1 MKENLKELTL
11 LMLYLQSWKE
21 RMETLPRNRKGYDF
35 DILNELSDEGLT
47 IDSKR
52 AKSVLLTEE
61 GISRTK
67 EIAEKYGISVK

>member
-21 RMETLPRNRKGYDF
+21 RMETLPRSWKGYDF

-61 GISRTK
+61 GISCAK

>member
-11 LMLYLQSWKE
+11 LILYLQSWKE
-21 RMETLPRNRKGYDF
+21 RMETLQRSWKGYDF

-52 AKSVLLTEE
+52 AKFVLLTEE
-61 GISRTK
+61 GISHAK

>member
-1 MKENLKELTL
+1 MKEKLKELTL

-21 RMETLPRNRKGYDF
+21 CDDVYPRSWKGYDF

-52 AKSVLLTEE
+52 AKSVLITEE
-61 GISRTK
+61 GISRAK

>member
-11 LMLYLQSWKE
+11 LMMYLQSWKE
-21 RMETLPRNRKGYDF
+21 RMETLPRSWKGYDF

-52 AKSVLLTEE
+52 EKSVLLTEE
-61 GISRTK
+61 GVSRAK